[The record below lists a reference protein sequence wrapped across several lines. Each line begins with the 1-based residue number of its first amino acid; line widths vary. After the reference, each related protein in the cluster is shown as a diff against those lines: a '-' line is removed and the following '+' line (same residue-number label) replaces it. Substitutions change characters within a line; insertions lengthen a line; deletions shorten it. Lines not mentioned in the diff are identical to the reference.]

1 MKIKNAIILLLIF
14 LTIIA
19 GAIVGTKGLEIGNTK
34 LIPFSQS
41 MKLGLDLKGG
51 VFVVLEAQTDA
62 TGEDLDKIMN
72 QTKEVI
78 ERRVNAMG
86 LTEPN
91 IMREGEKRVRI
102 ELPGVKNSQEAI
114 DAVGKVAQL
123 QFMKS
128 NGEVILTGDQVKN
141 AEVIFETEKGNIPSV
156 ALEFNNE
163 GAKAFQIATREVSAA
178 QPYTP
183 ERVIAIVLDEE
194 IISAPEVQDEI
205 PNGKAVI
212 TGKFTIEEAS
222 QLAALIRGGA
232 LPVSLAEV
240 QTSAI
245 GPTLGMDSLN
255 KSVYAG
261 IIGIALVLIF
271 MLVYY
276 RILGLVASIALI
288 LYIQIVLWIL
298 VGFGAVLTL
307 PGVAGLIL
315 SVGMAVDANVII
327 FERIKEEARNG
338 KSLRAAVDSG
348 FARAL
353 TTILDSNI
361 TTLIAGIVLYQFGT
375 GPIKGFAVTL
385 MVGIAASMF
394 TAIIVTKLLL
404 KLFISMNIFKNTKL
418 YGA

>member
-1 MKIKNAIILLLIF
+1 LIF